1 MILYELLTHL
11 LYNISRYINIPPHV
25 KAGQISMIRK
35 RLRKMEDDEGGE
47 VDDDDVGSEA
57 LNEEGNVDDNDE
69 QVDE

>member
-11 LYNISRYINIPPHV
+11 LYNISRYINIPPQV

-47 VDDDDVGSEA
+47 VDDDVGSEA